1 MTSGDVSSCLVYT
14 CHQDRDVE
22 PRVSYTCHYDPRVTS
37 LVMQS
42 CVTAAS
48 SHNPDTRGG
57 GVLVVMAGE
66 SWSSLPP
73 SWHLMPVLTPDIMKT
88 IKFIYP
94 ANNKV

>member
-1 MTSGDVSSCLVYT
+1 MTSDDVSSCLVYT
-14 CHQDRDVE
+14 CHQDRHV
-22 PRVSYTCHYDPRVTS
+22 DPRVTS

-94 ANNKV
+94 QNIKV